1 MTRIATAPSAWSN
14 EDDRAL
20 GADIDLE
27 TCLTQAAEAG
37 FEGIEDGYKFPQD
50 SGELKATL
58 ERHGLSL
65 AAVSHGLHLL
75 DRSVEDEREAMQP
88 AIDRAKAAGADVVIV
103 KEVSNAIFDKADTP
117 LSRKPELT
125 SQDWDSFGLKL
136 EQIATHCAD
145 QGVTCVYHHYMGTVV
160 QTPDEIDRLVMETGP
175 NLHLLFDTAQCYFGG
190 GDPVQLLTRHM
201 PRVRHFHAGN
211 IRVSPMAKAR
221 MNDMSLPQAVKSGV
235 FTVPGDRDGS
245 VDFKTC
251 LNLLQASNYAGWVVC
266 TAGQDPAE
274 RDPAKFQ
281 TMGQQTLRDLVGATG
296 VAA

>member
-1 MTRIATAPSAWSN
+1 MIRIATSPAAWSN

-27 TCLTQAAEAG
+27 TCLAEAAEAG

-50 SGELKATL
+50 AGELKAVLDTA
-58 ERHGLSL
+58 GLSL
-65 AAVSHGLHLL
+65 AAVSHGLRLL
-75 DRSVEDEREAMQP
+75 ERSVEEEREAIQP
-88 AIDRAKAAGADVVIV
+88 AIDRAKAAGAGVVIV
-103 KEVSNAIFDKADTP
+103 KEVSNAIFADPDTP
-117 LSRKPELT
+117 LSRKPELS
-125 SQDWDSFGLKL
+125 SQDWDSLGLKL

-160 QTPDEIDRLVMETGP
+160 QTPDEIDRLMMETGP

-221 MNDMSLPQAVKSGV
+221 MNDVSLPQAVRMGV

-251 LNLLQASNYAGWVVC
+251 VNLLQASNYEGWIVC
-266 TAGQDPAE
+266 AAGQDPAE
-274 RDPAKFQ
+274 REPAKYQ
-281 TMGQQTLRDLVGATG
+281 AMGLRTLRDLAGVPG